1 SNPGLKD
8 VVKIKDMD
16 GDERNTYNS
25 NESFK
30 VYIPIDAETG
40 DIKVDVKAT
49 VELPASLAYATPV
62 AGKQDMAL
70 VDLRYQNMN
79 KDNVT
84 VSWTGLNGAIEIVK
98 KGDDGS
104 LLT

>member
-1 SNPGLKD
+1 
-8 VVKIKDMD
+8 
-16 GDERNTYNS
+16 
-25 NESFK
+25 
-30 VYIPIDAETG
+30 
-40 DIKVDVKAT
+40 
-49 VELPASLAYATPV
+49 PV

-104 LLT
+104 LLTGAKFVLKNKEGNQIAEATSENG